1 MEFPPGLQERSQL
14 AMILWLL
21 GPGTILTLDQVLAID
36 SSESCQSG
44 AYAQEVFHIR
54 FPEQI

>member
-21 GPGTILTLDQVLAID
+21 GPGTILTLDQV
-36 SSESCQSG
+36 SG
-44 AYAQEVFHIR
+44 N
-54 FPEQI
+54 